1 MKRTYRMFALFA
13 VTILL
18 GGLLGLGTAQAHT
31 TLSSATP
38 EPDSTVTEALT
49 NIELKFNTDVE
60 PLSTFKLLLN
70 GEEQPIGPI
79 EIDGQYLR
87 SALSDPLPNG
97 DYTVVW
103 KIVGEDGHPIES
115 QYSFTLNAPVQ
126 APAEEPVPVDEATPA
141 EQAPDA
147 TTEESTPVT
156 TEEATPANNDTE
168 PARDT
173 APANNETQPSQG
185 AKAAE
190 EEASSGSNPA
200 VWIGLGAALIGI
212 TAGTLS
218 VVRAKRNGGN
228 GRKQ

>member
-1 MKRTYRMFALFA
+1 MIAFFA

-38 EPDSTVTEALT
+38 EPDSTVTEELT

-70 GEEQPIGPI
+70 GEEQPIGSI

-87 SALSDPLPNG
+87 SGLSEPLPNG
-97 DYTVVW
+97 DYTVAW

-126 APAEEPVPVDEATPA
+126 APAEEPGPVEETSPA
-141 EQAPDA
+141 EQAPD
-147 TTEESTPVT
+147 TTTAESTPDT
-156 TEEATPANNDTE
+156 TEDA
-168 PARDT
+168 
-173 APANNETQPSQG
+173 APANNETQPSQD
-185 AKAAE
+185 E
-190 EEASSGSNPA
+190 EEAKEEESSGNNSA

-212 TAGTLS
+212 SLGTLS

>member
-18 GGLLGLGTAQAHT
+18 GGLFGLGMAQAHT

-38 EPDSTVTEALT
+38 EPDSTVTEELT
-49 NIELKFNTDVE
+49 AIELKFNTDVE

-79 EIDGQYLR
+79 EVDGQYLR
-87 SALSDPLPNG
+87 SGLSDPLPNG
-97 DYTVVW
+97 DYTVAW

-126 APAEEPVPVDEATPA
+126 APAEEPVREEAPAA
-141 EQAPDA
+141 EQAPD
-147 TTEESTPVT
+147 TTTAEQTPET
-156 TEEATPANNDTE
+156 KEEAVPGNHDTE
-168 PARDT
+168 PSQDA

-185 AKAAE
+185 A
-190 EEASSGSNPA
+190 EADKEKESSGSNPA

-212 TAGTLS
+212 IAGTLS